1 MPIRMLPTGLR
12 PMPFSRTQP
21 PPCPDGVSKTIL
33 PARLPS
39 FPDYR
44 WPAFLQGIIECGNFS
59 RPTGYPA
66 AGCGNRAGKHPE
78 QTGKFCVRT
87 KAQISLSASIRHR
100 ASRFRQRCA
109 DLGTPFGRTHT
120 QRAAGHLPGKNKDL
134 PHGKDQMGH
143 FGEGKGKYPRTN
155 SPS

>member
-1 MPIRMLPTGLR
+1 MLPTGLR
-12 PMPFSRTQP
+12 PMLFHGPSLP
-21 PPCPDGVSKTIL
+21 PVDSVPKAIL

-44 WPAFLQGIIECGNFS
+44 WPAFLQGIIDCGNS
-59 RPTGYPA
+59 PLTGYPA
-66 AGCGNRAGKHPE
+66 AAGCSNRAGKHPQ

-87 KAQISLSASIRHR
+87 KAQVSLSASVRHR

-120 QRAAGHLPGKNKDL
+120 QRCWTPTGKNKDHRMEKTKWDTL
-134 PHGKDQMGH
+134 GRK
-143 FGEGKGKYPRTN
+143 R
-155 SPS
+155 